1 MSLSAIV
8 QHKSAIAGPARQTIQ
23 SSVPVLV
30 TGLSIDIT
38 PQYSDSIILVKAN
51 IVGNHN
57 HVTSFAVYRDGA
69 PTLSTSGYTNNNYPN
84 MQATS
89 YKGFNNTNYIEDFPI
104 MHYEDVG
111 STATRTYSIY
121 GVATWSTV
129 NYVLYINNR
138 ASNNM
143 ASFSY
148 MEVFEV
154 RN

>member
-1 MSLSAIV
+1 MSLSAII
-8 QHKSAIAGPARQTIQ
+8 QHKSAIAGPLRQTIQ
-23 SSVPVLV
+23 SSVPVQI

-51 IVGNHN
+51 IIGNHN
-57 HVTSFAVYRDGA
+57 HVTSFAVYRNGSS
-69 PTLSTSGYTNNNYPN
+69 TLSTSGFSNNNYPN

-89 YKGFNNTNYIEDFPI
+89 YKGFSNTNYLEDFPV
-104 MHYEDVG
+104 MHYENAS
-111 STATRTYSIY
+111 STDQRTYSIY
-121 GVATWSTV
+121 GVATWSTT

-138 ASNNM
+138 ASNDM